1 MSQYISDLVRIANE
15 MPALQYEIEHAS
27 NPLSMM
33 FAAGKLC
40 QHVTYI
46 LHHVIHDYYQRCGA
60 TALQPPQRVAAPAA
74 PPPPAPPARPKD
86 HVCAPVL
93 VAPQLAPAR
102 PAPPP
107 ATTSMP
113 IALPYL
119 PPPVAPPAPPTVAS
133 PSPMADVPITP
144 GVTNVIITP
153 NGTMVTTPGG
163 TQSRLPPGAPVTLE
177 IASDVPAVPPPAPEG
192 YAQVVLPRG
201 GSMPPDL
208 AAALAARSNDE
219 PLPPPA
225 TDSPDVPAA

>member
-15 MPALQYEIEHAS
+15 MPSLQYEIEHAS

-46 LHHVIHDYYQRCGA
+46 LHHVILDYYQRCG
-60 TALQPPQRVAAPAA
+60 TAAPQPPQRVAAPAA
-74 PPPPAPPARPKD
+74 PPPPARPQD

-93 VAPQLAPAR
+93 VASQLAPAR

-107 ATTSMP
+107 ATSS
-113 IALPYL
+113 L
-119 PPPVAPPAPPTVAS
+119 PVAPAPPPVAS

-144 GVTNVIITP
+144 GVTNVTITP
-153 NGTMVTTPGG
+153 QGTTVTTPGG
-163 TQSRLPPGAPVTLE
+163 AQSRLPPGAPVPLE
-177 IASDVPAVPPPAPEG
+177 LATDVPAVPPPAPEG

-208 AAALAARSNDE
+208 AAALAARSSAE
-219 PLPPPA
+219 PLTTPA
-225 TDSPDVPAA
+225 TGAADDTPS